1 MTIPDTGDT
10 APDFEALL
18 SDGETFR
25 GRRFEDRLAPKGG
38 VLVFSGFAF
47 SAVAENWWKRYDRAG
62 WDEFDVPVFG
72 VTREGPYAQNEFL
85 RQLDSPFDFFADV
98 DGEIAE
104 AYGVL
109 TEREGMAGTETARRA
124 VFVVDGEREIQYRW
138 LAENWTVAPP
148 REEIEE
154 AVAAL

>member
-1 MTIPDTGDT
+1 MSVPARGDT

-25 GRRFEDRLAPKGG
+25 GRRFSDVLAPEGG

-47 SAVAENWWKRYDRAG
+47 SAVAENWWKRYDRAD
-62 WDEFDVPVFG
+62 WDEFDVPVVG

-98 DGEIAE
+98 DGEVAD

-109 TEREGMAGTETARRA
+109 TERAGMAGTRTANRA
-124 VFVVDGEREIQYRW
+124 VFVLDGDRTVQYRW
-138 LAENWTVAPP
+138 LAENWTQPPP
-148 REEIEE
+148 REEVEE